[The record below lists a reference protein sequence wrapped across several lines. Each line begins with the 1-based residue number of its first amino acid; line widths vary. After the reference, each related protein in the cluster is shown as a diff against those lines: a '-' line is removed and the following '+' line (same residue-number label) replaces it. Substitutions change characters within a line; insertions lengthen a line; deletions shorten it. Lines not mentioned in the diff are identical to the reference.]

1 MASKELEKSIALQK
15 DLLANVSHD
24 IRTPLT
30 MIKSYAEM
38 IRDLSRDNPKK
49 RNAHLQVIINEA
61 DRLNVLVTDMLELS
75 RMQSGTMDLKI
86 SAFDMKQAVEEVI
99 DPYRILESNEDYDI
113 SYSDRKSVV

>member
-1 MASKELEKSIALQK
+1 MTGVQTCAL
-15 DLLANVSHD
+15 
-24 IRTPLT
+24 P
-30 MIKSYAEM
+30 
-38 IRDLSRDNPKK
+38 
-49 RNAHLQVIINEA
+49 IINEA

-113 SYSDRKSVV
+113 SFNCNDHYMVIGDEDRIK